1 MANKVTTLPV
11 KTKVASGINYY
22 VPPKTEAERAEL
34 RRVLQ
39 IDAQLCKMPTELV
52 SAYRDWVGKVGAE
65 EKSAAKLRDIALG
78 FGITSEYCRA
88 PKKEAT
94 DQQHIAAFGLAK
106 DLIVTGFP
114 PAAQAALKDD
124 NLAGKALVAKDS
136 NGKMQTKRYWGQQ
149 INSRV
154 GTLGKRL
161 ANFEEAGEKPAA
173 KEDLEK
179 VIAKI
184 TEAFKILNRDSCTIA
199 NAKQKAIA
207 LDLWCK
213 QQNLR

>member
-1 MANKVTTLPV
+1 MAKEVTITLEEI
-11 KTKVASGINYY
+11 KMLSS
-22 VPPKTEAERAEL
+22 VPAEL
-34 RRVLQ
+34 L
-39 IDAQLCKMPTELV
+39 K
-52 SAYRDWVGKVGAE
+52 AYGDWVGKVGAE

-78 FGITSEYCRA
+78 FDIVSEYCRA
-88 PKKEAT
+88 PKKEST

-106 DLIVTGFP
+106 DLIITGFP
-114 PAAQAALKDD
+114 PAAQLALKDG

-161 ANFEEAGEKPAA
+161 ANFEEAGEKTAP

>member
-1 MANKVTTLPV
+1 MAGKTVITTPV
-11 KTKVASGINYY
+11 KTAMLSS
-22 VPPKTEAERAEL
+22 VPADLLK
-34 RRVLQ
+34 
-39 IDAQLCKMPTELV
+39 
-52 SAYRDWVGKVGAE
+52 AYGDWIGKVGAE

-78 FGITSEYCRA
+78 FGLTSDYCRA
-88 PKKEAT
+88 PKKEST
-94 DQQHIAAFGLAK
+94 DQQHLAAFGLAK

-114 PAAQAALKDD
+114 PAAQIALKDD
-124 NLAGKALVAKDS
+124 NLAGKALVAKDT
-136 NGKMQTKRYWGQQ
+136 NGKMQTKRFWAQQ

-184 TEAFKILNRDSCTIA
+184 TEAFKILNRDSCTIKD
-199 NAKQKAIA
+199 AKQKAIA

>member
-1 MANKVTTLPV
+1 MANKVTTSPV
-11 KTKVASGINYY
+11 KTAMLSS
-22 VPPKTEAERAEL
+22 VPADLLK
-34 RRVLQ
+34 
-39 IDAQLCKMPTELV
+39 
-52 SAYRDWVGKVGAE
+52 AYGDWIGKVGAE

-78 FGITSEYCRA
+78 FDIVSEYCRA
-88 PKKEAT
+88 PKKEVT
-94 DQQHIAAFGLAK
+94 DLHIDQQHIAAFGLAK

-184 TEAFKILNRDSCTIA
+184 TEAFKILNRDSCTIKD
-199 NAKQKAIA
+199 AKQKAIA

>member
-1 MANKVTTLPV
+1 L
-11 KTKVASGINYY
+11 
-22 VPPKTEAERAEL
+22 
-34 RRVLQ
+34 
-39 IDAQLCKMPTELV
+39 D
-52 SAYRDWVGKVGAE
+52 
-65 EKSAAKLRDIALG
+65 
-78 FGITSEYCRA
+78 
-88 PKKEAT
+88 
-94 DQQHIAAFGLAK
+94 LAK
-106 DLIVTGFP
+106 DLIITGFP

-136 NGKMQTKRYWGQQ
+136 KGKMQTKRYWGQQ

-184 TEAFKILNRDSCTIA
+184 TEAFKILNRDSCTIKD
-199 NAKQKAIA
+199 AKQKAIA